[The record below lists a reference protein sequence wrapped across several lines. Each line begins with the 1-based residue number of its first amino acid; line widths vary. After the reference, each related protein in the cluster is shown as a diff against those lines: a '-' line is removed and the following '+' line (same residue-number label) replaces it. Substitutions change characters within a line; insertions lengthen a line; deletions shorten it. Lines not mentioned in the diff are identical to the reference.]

1 MRAATLAKFGAGR
14 LTRPREALIVNA
26 KLLGTLEDLM
36 APSTIG
42 TVRAWCRLVMIMTV
56 LALLPCT
63 PPAFAAAPK
72 ANSAQTDFTTR
83 AREAILMDHAS
94 GAILFQHRADEP
106 MPPASMSK
114 LMTLAVVFKA
124 LKAGQLK
131 LDDQVLVS
139 VNAWRRGGAPSGTS
153 AMFVPVNTKETVENL
168 LQGII
173 VQSGNDAAIAL
184 AEGIAGNEEN
194 FARLMTEEARLLGM
208 KNSTFRNATGLYH
221 PEHLTTARDL
231 AILTRH
237 LLTTYP
243 EQYYRFAVREFPYR
257 KHKFYNRNP
266 LLSASL
272 GVDGLKTGH
281 IKEAGYGIVV
291 SAKQENRRLI
301 LVINGL
307 ERAEDRKNEGI
318 RLLEWGFKNI
328 SEVKLFDAGQV
339 IGQARVWGGT
349 RMWVPLEAKGDVTII
364 LPRYPANQKLKAEII
379 YQSPLKPPLRKGTEV
394 AKLRVNSTSNAVTE
408 VPLYAAENVDGGGI
422 VRRGLDSLLHMAFR
436 WLP

>member
-1 MRAATLAKFGAGR
+1 M
-14 LTRPREALIVNA
+14 V
-26 KLLGTLEDLM
+26 
-36 APSTIG
+36 PSTS
-42 TVRAWCRLVMIMTV
+42 TAVRAWCRLVI
-56 LALLPCT
+56 ALT
-63 PPAFAAAPK
+63 AFAIPPLCSPASAASPK
-72 ANSAQTDFTTR
+72 ANSAQTDVTTK
-83 AREAILMDHAS
+83 AREAILMDAAS

-106 MPPASMSK
+106 MSPASMSK
-114 LMTLAVVFKA
+114 LMTLALVFKA
-124 LKAGQLK
+124 LKAGRLK
-131 LDDQVLVS
+131 LDDQVLMS

-153 AMFVPVNTKETVENL
+153 AMFVPVKTKETVDNL

-184 AEGIAGNEEN
+184 AEGIAGSEET
-194 FARLMTEEARLLGM
+194 FAALMTQEARLLGM

-231 AILTRH
+231 AILARH
-237 LLTTYP
+237 LITEYP
-243 EQYYRFAVREFPYR
+243 DQYYRYSVREFPYR
-257 KHKFYNRNP
+257 KHKFINRNP
-266 LLSASL
+266 LLGASL
-272 GVDGLKTGH
+272 GVDGMKTGH
-281 IKEAGYGIVV
+281 IKEAGYGIVA

-307 ERAEDRKNEGI
+307 QRPEERKNEGI

-328 SEVKLFDAGQV
+328 SDIKLFDAGQV

-349 RMWVPLEAKGDVTII
+349 RMWVPLQAKGDVTIV

-379 YQSPLKPPLRKGTEV
+379 YQGPLKPPLRKGAEV
-394 AKLRVNSTSNAVTE
+394 ARLRVTSTSNAVSE
-408 VPLYAAENVDGGGI
+408 VPLYAGEDVDGGGV